1 MALTDRFQ
9 LFGLKRDEGARTY
22 EAREIATGRP
32 VLVHLFPDQA
42 SPLSRALLAKFEALP
57 EHERRRVI
65 ERGEHEGGI
74 YLVTD
79 RLADYPGLR
88 EWLSGKN
95 EDGPV
100 SLEAGGAWR
109 VTRTTPKPTVDDQ
122 LANLFDTVAPPVPE
136 AITGI
141 GPVPGGPPPPVLT
154 NTGEITLLMPRPDV
168 DPSERHAFPIPPS
181 PPPVPVAQPAPP
193 PPPEPTPKNPPSGIK
208 DNSASAKEPGE
219 FTRMFA
225 PMQRPV
231 PPSPPP
237 AAPPPIPAAQDPG
250 EFTSQFSAPPPQKPA
265 GQPGEFTKL
274 FQRPASLLP
283 RVPPPLT
290 VQLPPNAPP
299 VVRAPEA
306 PSQPSPPPSPP
317 PSSPPSSQPG
327 EFTQMLQAQRPA
339 APMPPPNQ
347 LSKSDEF
354 ASYFQSPMTPSS
366 QGGSANLP
374 PTPTPPQPPKG
385 AGEFTKIFGRGEI
398 PSAPP
403 PPAPAAPPPPSTG
416 NATQVFA
423 APRAPAPPP
432 VLSPTTPARNVIP
445 QAPGEY
451 TRMFSA
457 PAPMTLGQPQ
467 APQASHFAESRPVR
481 NKSRLPLLL
490 MIGGALL
497 LIIAVIVYVV
507 MRPHSA

>member
-1 MALTDRFQ
+1 MPLTDRFQ
-9 LFGLKRDEGARTY
+9 LLGLKRDEGVRTY

-32 VLVHLFPDQA
+32 VLVHLFPDHA
-42 SPLSRALLAKFEALP
+42 SPLSRALLGKFEALP
-57 EHERRRVI
+57 EQERRRVI

-79 RLADYPGLR
+79 RLADYSGLR

-95 EDGPV
+95 ADGPV

-109 VTRTTPKPTVDDQ
+109 VTQTAPKPTVDDQ

-136 AITGI
+136 AITGL
-141 GPVPGGPPPPVLT
+141 GPVPGIPPPPVLT
-154 NTGEITLLMPRPDV
+154 NTAEITLLMPRPAV
-168 DPSERHAFPIPPS
+168 DPSERHAIPIPPS
-181 PPPVPVAQPAPP
+181 PPPAAQPPAVLRPAPP
-193 PPPEPTPKNPPSGIK
+193 PPPEPAPKNPPSGIK
-208 DNSASAKEPGE
+208 ENSPAAKEPGE

-225 PMQRPV
+225 PVQ
-231 PPSPPP
+231 PSPPP
-237 AAPPPIPAAQDPG
+237 APAPPIPAAQQPG
-250 EFTSQFSAPPPQKPA
+250 EFTNVPPPQKPA

-274 FQRPASLLP
+274 FQRPAPVLP

-290 VQLPPNAPP
+290 VQLSPTAPP
-299 VVRAPEA
+299 VGRAPEP
-306 PSQPSPPPSPP
+306 PSQPSSQ
-317 PSSPPSSQPG
+317 PSSPSSQPG

-339 APMPPPNQ
+339 APMPPLNQ
-347 LSKSDEF
+347 PSKSDEF

-366 QGGSANLP
+366 QGGSANLL

-385 AGEFTKIFGRGEI
+385 AGEFTKIFGRGDI

-423 APRAPAPPP
+423 APRPPTPPP
-432 VLSPTTPARNVIP
+432 LLSPTTPARNVIP

-457 PAPMTLGQPQ
+457 PAPLTLGQPQ
-467 APQASHFAESRPVR
+467 APQASHLAESRPVR
-481 NKSRLPLLL
+481 NKSRLPLFL
-490 MIGGALL
+490 MFGGALL
-497 LIIAVIVYVV
+497 LIIAVIVYFA